1 MQIDTNNIQKMV
13 ADAVRDAV
21 APLYAQMREIEE
33 KYYPNEKLAKQ
44 EPKQPDDEAQAFD
57 VSVFREVYEK
67 TGRIPKNPK
76 SGAEIY

>member
-1 MQIDTNNIQKMV
+1 MEQKIIELV
-13 ADAVRDAV
+13 KDAVRDAV

-33 KYYPNEKLAKQ
+33 KYYPDMNKQ
-44 EPKQPDDEAQAFD
+44 ESKQPEDEAPAFD

>member
-1 MQIDTNNIQKMV
+1 MEQKIIELV
-13 ADAVRDAV
+13 KDAVREAV
-21 APLYAQMREIEE
+21 APLYARMREIEE
-33 KYYPNEKLAKQ
+33 KYYPNKKLAKQ
-44 EPKQPDDEAQAFD
+44 EPQQHEDEAQALD

>member
-13 ADAVRDAV
+13 ANAVRDAV

-44 EPKQPDDEAQAFD
+44 EPQQPEDEAQAFD

>member
-13 ADAVRDAV
+13 ADAVREAV

-44 EPKQPDDEAQAFD
+44 EPQQPEDKAPAFD
-57 VSVFREVYEK
+57 VSRFKEIYEK
-67 TGRIPKNPK
+67 SGRLPNNHK

>member
-13 ADAVRDAV
+13 ANAVRDAV

-44 EPKQPDDEAQAFD
+44 EPEGEAPAFD
-57 VSVFREVYEK
+57 ISRFKEIYEK
-67 TGRIPKNPK
+67 SGRLPNNPK

>member
-1 MQIDTNNIQKMV
+1 MEQNTNNIQQMV

-44 EPKQPDDEAQAFD
+44 EPQQPEDEAPAFD
-57 VSVFREVYEK
+57 VSRFKEIYDK
-67 TGRIPKNPK
+67 SGRLPNNPK

>member
-1 MQIDTNNIQKMV
+1 MQNNTNNIQQMV

-33 KYYPNEKLAKQ
+33 KYYPNMNKQ
-44 EPKQPDDEAQAFD
+44 EPQQLEDEAPTFD

>member
-1 MQIDTNNIQKMV
+1 MEQNTNNIQKMV
-13 ADAVRDAV
+13 ADAVHEAV

-44 EPKQPDDEAQAFD
+44 EPEGEAPAFD
-57 VSVFREVYEK
+57 ISRFKEIYEK
-67 TGRIPKNPK
+67 SGRLPNNPK

>member
-33 KYYPNEKLAKQ
+33 RYYPDMNKQ
-44 EPKQPDDEAQAFD
+44 EPQQPEDEAQAFD
-57 VSVFREVYEK
+57 VSRFENIYDK
-67 TGRIPKNPK
+67 SGRIPKNTK
-76 SGAEIY
+76 SGADIY

>member
-1 MQIDTNNIQKMV
+1 MSYDINNIQKMV

-21 APLYAQMREIEE
+21 APLYEQMREIEK

-44 EPKQPDDEAQAFD
+44 QPEDEAPEFD
-57 VSVFREVYEK
+57 VSVFRELYEN
-67 TGRIPKNPK
+67 TGRIPKNHK

>member
-1 MQIDTNNIQKMV
+1 MEQKIIELV
-13 ADAVRDAV
+13 KDAVCDAV
-21 APLYAQMREIEE
+21 APLYEQMREIEE
-33 KYYPNEKLAKQ
+33 KYYPDINKQ
-44 EPKQPDDEAQAFD
+44 ESKQPEDEAPAFD